1 MNFWNLVFEN
11 EKMDGKW
18 TDLPSLDNPS
28 FPPEIKN
35 ILTSPKS
42 TKLQLLQP
50 SKRGGAHYATSAK
63 ANNKVF

>member
-1 MNFWNLVFEN
+1 MRKWTEN
-11 EKMDGKW
+11 ELTSHYEIYPSHHW
-18 TDLPSLDNPS
+18 TTPPS
-28 FPPEIKN
+28 PPEIKN